1 MRVACRLPE
10 LTSRAVPSQ
19 VPGSHQ
25 GHIKL
30 PAEWGDMS
38 SAHASE
44 WGDAPWLY
52 KVPAEAG
59 DAIV

>member
-1 MRVACRLPE
+1 M
-10 LTSRAVPSQ
+10 PSQ
-19 VPGSHQ
+19 IPGSHQ